1 MLLLCSTT
9 ICRIVPHKC
18 ISHLS
23 IFSNSVL
30 TEFNKIKI
38 LPTDVSAL
46 LAAGQ
51 VIDSLAA
58 VVRELVENSLDA
70 GANRIVISLW
80 PDLWRLQ
87 VADNGCGMSL
97 GDLRLACAPHGTSKI
112 TQSQDLQ
119 QIKSLGFRGEALYSL
134 AQLADLEILSRC
146 HYPDSVGW
154 CLVYQ
159 DGKQV
164 SESNIAIAPGT
175 IINVSNLFKNWGVR
189 RDALKNG
196 VAKLKTIQKLITDLA
211 LCHPQVNW
219 QVKLNEQLWLKISP
233 SHNPR
238 EIIPQILK
246 PVALN
251 DLIQQQWE
259 FTSNQETKGAKMT
272 MVMGLPDRCHR
283 QRPDWIKIAINGRVV
298 KYPELE
304 QTIVNSTSR
313 MLPRDRY
320 PLCFLHLHISP
331 NQIDWNRH
339 PAKSEIYLEN
349 LSSYQ
354 EEIKTAIAAIL
365 KLNPEHLNSQSHN
378 QRVKQLFKVSEV
390 KQAYHLDKATQSE
403 ISLIQ
408 LKAIAQVNHTYI
420 VAEHSNGLWL
430 IEQHIAHERVLY
442 EQLQQDWRLLPL
454 DKPMILNLLSNQ
466 ARENLQNLGITVE
479 SFGEQ
484 TWVIRNIPA
493 TLLERS
499 DYEEAVIELSQGG
512 DLETAQVAI
521 ACRSA
526 IRNGTELT
534 LIQMQNLLNQWQ
546 ITRNPRT
553 CPHGRPIYLSLEESS
568 LARFFRRNW
577 VIGKSHGI

>member
-1 MLLLCSTT
+1 LGICSNL
-9 ICRIVPHKC
+9 V
-18 ISHLS
+18 LS
-23 IFSNSVL
+23 EL
-30 TEFNKIKI
+30 NKIQI
-38 LPTDVSAL
+38 LPTDVSTL

-97 GDLRLACAPHGTSKI
+97 GDLRLACAPHSTSKI
-112 TQSQDLQ
+112 KQSQDLQ

-134 AQLADLEILSRC
+134 AQLADLEIFSRC

-154 CLVYQ
+154 CLVYR
-159 DGKQV
+159 DGKQI

-196 VAKLKTIQKLITDLA
+196 VTKPKAIQKLIADMA

-219 QVKLNEQLWLKISP
+219 QVKLNEQLWFKISP
-233 SHNPR
+233 SQNPR

-246 PVALN
+246 PVAVN
-251 DLIQQQWE
+251 DLIEQEWK
-259 FTSNQETKGAKMT
+259 FTTNQETKGAKMT

-298 KYPELE
+298 KSPELE

-313 MLPRDRY
+313 MFPRDRY

-331 NQIDWNRH
+331 DQIDWNRH

-354 EEIKTAIAAIL
+354 EEIKSAIAAIL
-365 KLNPEHLNSQSHN
+365 KLNPEHLNSQTHN
-378 QRVKQLFKVSEV
+378 QRVKELFKVSEV
-390 KQAYHLDKATQSE
+390 KQAYHLDKTTQSQ

-420 VAEHSNGLWL
+420 VAEHSEGLWL

-479 SFGEQ
+479 TFGEQ
-484 TWVIRNIPA
+484 TWAIRNIPA
-493 TLLERS
+493 TLLDRS
-499 DYEEAVIELSQGG
+499 DCEEAVIELSQGG
-512 DLETAQVAI
+512 DLEAAQVAI

-526 IRNGTELT
+526 IRNGTQLT
-534 LIQMQNLLNQWQ
+534 LTQMQNLLNQWQ

-553 CPHGRPIYLSLEESS
+553 CPHGRPIYLSLEESR

>member
-1 MLLLCSTT
+1 M
-9 ICRIVPHKC
+9 
-18 ISHLS
+18 
-23 IFSNSVL
+23 L

-70 GANRIVISLW
+70 VANRIVISLW

-97 GDLRLACAPHGTSKI
+97 GDLRLACAPHSTSKI

-119 QIKSLGFRGEALYSL
+119 EIKSLGFRGEALYSL

-154 CLVYQ
+154 CLVYR

-189 RDALKNG
+189 RDALKSG
-196 VAKLKTIQKLITDLA
+196 VAKPKAIQKLIGDLA

-233 SHNPR
+233 SQNPR

-251 DLIQQQWE
+251 DLIGQEWE

-298 KYPELE
+298 KSPELE

-313 MLPRDRY
+313 MFPRDRY

-331 NQIDWNRH
+331 KQIDWNRH
-339 PAKSEIYLEN
+339 PGKSEIYIEN

-390 KQAYHLDKATQSE
+390 KQAYHLDRATQSE

-493 TLLERS
+493 TLLERP
-499 DYEEAVIELSQGG
+499 DCEEALRELSQGG

-526 IRNGTELT
+526 IRNGTQLT
-534 LIQMQNLLNQWQ
+534 LTQMQNLLNQWQ